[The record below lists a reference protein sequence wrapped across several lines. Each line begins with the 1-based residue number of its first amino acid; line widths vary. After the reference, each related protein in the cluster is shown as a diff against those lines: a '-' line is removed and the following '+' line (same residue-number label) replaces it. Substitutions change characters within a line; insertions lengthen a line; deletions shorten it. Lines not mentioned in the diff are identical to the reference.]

1 MEWRASR
8 YFTIAATIGSL
19 HAIILEPRGRVMDTA
34 ATVHSGTHK
43 TFLDVAPVRSA
54 LDGSPG
60 PSAETASQTTAPVE
74 GGSSAELADI
84 LSMAVELNRNC
95 AMKRNIRIRCHAL
108 DKALKSEDQPGLLQK
123 LSRLLGCAIQNAQW
137 GSRVTCRAGIRNGET
152 RLHLRFAVPTS
163 AAAASRTGIDWV
175 DELWSWPL
183 SETAAHVH

>member
-1 MEWRASR
+1 MN
-8 YFTIAATIGSL
+8 
-19 HAIILEPRGRVMDTA
+19 TA
-34 ATVHSGTHK
+34 ATVRSGTND
-43 TFLDVAPVRSA
+43 TFLGVAPVRAA
-54 LDGSPG
+54 LDRSPG
-60 PSAETASQTTAPVE
+60 SSAETARQTTAPVE

-84 LSMAVELNRNC
+84 LSMAVELNRNS

-108 DKALKSEDQPGLLQK
+108 DKALKSEDQPVLLQK
-123 LSRLLGCAIQNAQW
+123 LSRLLGRAIQNARW
-137 GSRVTCRAGIRNGET
+137 GSRIACQAAISSGEA